1 MIKKIRICDWCG
13 KEITGET
20 YYTIAASYVYEG
32 AARTPANYYDYCPDC
47 GDRFTEVLAGSMP
60 PAREETPAALLRT
73 ASQEAPQE
81 AAPAEDTKKTG
92 RKKIKLDLGK
102 VGALR
107 KANWTI
113 AQIADEMKVGT
124 STIQRALAQIAEQE
138 EEETD
143 G

>member
-13 KEITGET
+13 KEITDET
-20 YYTIAASYVYEG
+20 YYNIAASYVYEG
-32 AARTPANYYDYCPDC
+32 AARTPANYDYCQDC
-47 GDRFTEVLAGSMP
+47 GDRFTEVLTGSMP
-60 PAREETPAALLRT
+60 PAREKIPAVLLRT
-73 ASQEAPQE
+73 APQEAPQK
-81 AAPAEDTKKTG
+81 ATPAEDPKKTR

>member
-20 YYTIAASYVYEG
+20 YYNISASFVSEG
-32 AARTPANYYDYCPDC
+32 TARTPRNYDYCPDC
-47 GDRFTEVLAGSMP
+47 GDRFTEVLAAGMP
-60 PAREETPAALLRT
+60 PAREEIPAALLRT
-73 ASQEAPQE
+73 APQEAPQE
-81 AAPAEDTKKTG
+81 AAPAEGQKKG
-92 RKKIKLDLGK
+92 SRKKIKLDLGK

-113 AQIADEMKVGT
+113 AQIADEMKVGS